1 MPTARDRFAPA
12 LLASAALLAA
22 CGGGGSGEG
31 DPAAIAQAQL
41 IVAPGDPNA
50 AFYYGDSPGG
60 PGGVGGA
67 GAGGGDGG
75 PGLGRFRNALVRVEL
90 ADGRIAGEAEIDAKR
105 GVVYVDLKGYAGP
118 VRFTV
123 RAKADGSTTYYEE
136 AKRQFVKFPL
146 GAEMNAVVPK
156 FDKNVG
162 ITLLTEAAWRYLNAK
177 HGANGW
183 KDAAR
188 VAEANAQVRDAF
200 NAYLPAAYKV
210 GDITRLPWLL
220 ADTTKAGEIPA
231 TENGNYGIVISGIGV
246 AAGLFQPDDDAPALR
261 WLAQLPLDFCD
272 GVLDGACNGTPLVA
286 DAADAAYALARL
298 REFLAAGIDRV
309 VASCGGD
316 ELRTRLTT
324 PRVLQVR
331 VDATRDPF
339 ALRSYSDNTPIWL
352 LRNDG
357 QMLFW
362 PTRQDKPVPYAES
375 LLFRQ
380 LFTQGPLLGA
390 TFSSRTYDAAYR
402 IADPQ
407 QPRDAQVAAPL
418 APNEIVSYRNVDMLA
433 ALDLVS
439 VNPQTGGLGQIVR
452 KQDGRAYEER
462 EIFGLKA
469 GDLRDS
475 GIGAV
480 ADVGVA
486 GYNRTVDPQSAAQT
500 GGRAFYAVRERGEVF
515 AWGYNANYQLGIG
528 NRDTNLFTDKPV
540 QIPNFLARAV
550 TGHLLGAYAI
560 DLEGFAWFWGSEV
573 LGAGTANDTNPSPV
587 PVRAAALNKFAP
599 FEQIECAEVYKCAA
613 RTRRGEMI
621 VWGTFFDGAI
631 DFGARATQPPSRAV
645 APTPVAIPAAR
656 SVVSVGAAGLHVYA
670 LLDNGDIVVLPTV
683 PEKPALVN
691 VAAADI
697 DARATGGMC
706 KP

>member
-1 MPTARDRFAPA
+1 MSAAFDRIALA
-12 LLASAALLAA
+12 LLAGAALLAA
-22 CGGGGSGEG
+22 CGGGGNG
-31 DPAAIAQAQL
+31 DGNPASIAQAQL
-41 IVAPGDPNA
+41 IVEPGDPNA
-50 AFYYGDSPGG
+50 VFYYGDSPGG
-60 PGGVGGA
+60 PGGGDGGA
-67 GAGGGDGG
+67 SAGSGDGG

-105 GVVYVDLKGYAGP
+105 GVVRVDLKGYAGP

-123 RAKADGSTTYYEE
+123 RAKPDGSTTYYEE

-146 GAEMNAVVPK
+146 GSEMNAVVPK

-162 ITLLTEAAWRYLNAK
+162 ITLLTEAAWRHLNAK

-188 VAEANAQVRDAF
+188 VAAANALVRDAF

-210 GDITRLPWLL
+210 SDITRLPWLL
-220 ADTTKAGEIPA
+220 SDTTKAGEIPA

-246 AAGLFQPDDDAPALR
+246 AAGLFQPDDEAPALR

-272 GVLDGACNGTPLVA
+272 GVLDGACNGTPLVTSSA
-286 DAADAAYALARL
+286 EAAYSLAQL

-316 ELRTRLTT
+316 ELRARLTT

-339 ALRSYSDNTPIWL
+339 ALRSYSNNTPIWL

-357 QMLFW
+357 QVLFW
-362 PTRQDKPVPYAES
+362 STRQDKPVPYAGS

-407 QPRDAQVAAPL
+407 QPRDAQAAAPL
-418 APNEIVSYRNVDMLA
+418 APSELAVYRGVDMLA
-433 ALDLVS
+433 ALDFV
-439 VNPQTGGLGQIVR
+439 PFDAQAGGLGQIVR

-475 GIGAV
+475 GVGAV
-480 ADVGVA
+480 IDVGVA
-486 GYNRTVDPQSAAQT
+486 GYNRAQGANVAS

-515 AWGYNANYQLGIG
+515 SWGYNTNYQLGIG
-528 NRDTNLFTDKPV
+528 NDDFNLFLDKPA
-540 QIPNFLARAV
+540 QIPNFLVRAV
-550 TGHLLGAYAI
+550 TGHLYGAYAI
-560 DLEGFAWFWGSEV
+560 DFEGFVHFWGREV
-573 LGAGTANDTNPSPV
+573 HGLGNPSLRPV
-587 PVRAAALNKFAP
+587 PAAELNKFAP
-599 FEQIECAEVYKCAA
+599 IEQIECAEWAKCAA
-613 RTRRGEMI
+613 RTRRGEMV
-621 VWGTFFDGAI
+621 VWGTFFEGAV
-631 DFGARATQPPSRAV
+631 DLGTRSTQPPSRAV
-645 APTPVAIPAAR
+645 APTPVALPPGR
-656 SVVSVGAAGLHVYA
+656 SAVSVGAAGLHVYA

-683 PEKPALVN
+683 PEKPAIVS
-691 VAAADI
+691 VATADI
-697 DARATGGMC
+697 DARTTGGMC
-706 KP
+706 TQ